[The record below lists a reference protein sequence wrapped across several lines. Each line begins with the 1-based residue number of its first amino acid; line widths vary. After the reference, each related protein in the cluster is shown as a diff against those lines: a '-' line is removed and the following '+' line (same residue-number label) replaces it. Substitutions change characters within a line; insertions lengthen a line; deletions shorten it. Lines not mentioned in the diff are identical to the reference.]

1 MSTQMA
7 AARRTLRSCALQVV
21 PSTNVGTTDHG
32 RHMRAAFWD
41 VLRRAAMI
49 AGFPYA
55 VHFGRALRARPR
67 YTNYETRARLYLCVH
82 LDIVRHARRGQVDH
96 KVETSAPTTYGPR
109 QPPPRCIAAARG
121 RGVGLHR
128 STSSFLSVALFP
140 DPMTCPVNGDG
151 RTSRRGRRWPRYRT
165 ADSHEM
171 AQMASQWVAPA

>member
-121 RGVGLHR
+121 RGVVQ
-128 STSSFLSVALFP
+128 SDS
-140 DPMTCPVNGDG
+140 PVRVSAVEPLLQKTYAYLTNVMQNPY
-151 RTSRRGRRWPRYRT
+151 S
-165 ADSHEM
+165 
-171 AQMASQWVAPA
+171 